1 MENINEDEA
10 SLNGSSNFQKNLFLV
25 IKKIFPE
32 RVNYHIFYIII
43 INIRF
48 ILLIIVPTF

>member
-25 IKKIFPE
+25 IKKYFLKESITL
-32 RVNYHIFYIII
+32 III
-43 INIRF
+43 I
-48 ILLIIVPTF
+48 LKLIIQTKQT